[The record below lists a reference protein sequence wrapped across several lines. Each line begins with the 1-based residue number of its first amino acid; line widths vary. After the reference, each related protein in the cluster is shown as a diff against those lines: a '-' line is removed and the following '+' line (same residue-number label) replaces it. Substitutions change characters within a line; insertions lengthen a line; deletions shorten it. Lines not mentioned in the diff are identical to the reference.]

1 MNINYHRQIQ
11 AYDAEK
17 VNLSDAIRD
26 GLYAKREANRT
37 RLKAN
42 LPERIK
48 IKDFIAQ
55 GSMAIRTTVQ
65 ESDGDYDIDDGVS
78 FYAETLKGAI
88 IGFFDLDSDQVREM
102 VCEALQDAKFRKQ
115 PVILGNCVRV
125 YYAEGYHVD
134 VPSFRVYDA
143 GTPEERQE
151 LAGKDDWRP
160 SDPTEIN
167 VWFEARVRELNRI
180 QEDAGGQLR
189 RMVRLLKRFAR
200 SRGKKWNMPN
210 GLKLT
215 MLVEECFERSAERD
229 DKAFYFLL
237 ERLNKRLHRNLVV
250 LNRAQSKSPQDE
262 LTKSDEDE
270 NMVEFRLHVWE
281 ALKALTPLWDEN
293 CTKTIAR
300 TAWEWV
306 FQPDGFFREFDLKDE
321 DSRPPVSAVR

>member
-11 AYDAEK
+11 SYDTEK
-17 VNLSDAIRD
+17 VNLPDAIRD
-26 GLYAKREANRT
+26 GLYEKREANRN

-48 IKDFIAQ
+48 IKEFIAQ

-102 VCEALQDAKFRKQ
+102 VCEALKDEKFSKQ
-115 PVILGNCVRV
+115 PEILGNCVRV

-134 VPSFRVYDA
+134 VPSFRVYA
-143 GTPEERQE
+143 ASTPEERQE
-151 LAGKDDWRP
+151 LAGKNDWRP
-160 SDPTEIN
+160 SNPTEIN
-167 VWFEARVRELNRI
+167 VWFESRVRESNRI
-180 QEDAGGQLR
+180 QEDAGSQFR

-215 MLVEECFERSAERD
+215 MLVDECFERSAARD

-237 ERLNKRLHRNLVV
+237 DRLSKRLHQNLVV
-250 LNRAQSKSPQDE
+250 LNRAQSKKPQDI

-270 NMVEFRLHVWE
+270 NMVELRLHIWE
-281 ALKALTPLWDEN
+281 ALKTLSILWDEK
-293 CTKTIAR
+293 CTKSSAR
-300 TAWEWV
+300 TVWEWV
-306 FQPDGFFREFDLKDE
+306 FQPDGFFREFDLKE
-321 DSRPPVSAVR
+321 EALRPPVAAR